1 VPLLP
6 FVLLPVG
13 VAPLVALTAGAIVL
27 AVAGMERAALT
38 GGDVRRA
45 AAEMVA
51 IGLVSAFAGYLIGQ
65 LLQAPPG

>member
-6 FVLLPVG
+6 FVLLPIG
-13 VAPLVALTAGAIVL
+13 IAPIVALTAGAVVL

-45 AAEMVA
+45 AFEMVG